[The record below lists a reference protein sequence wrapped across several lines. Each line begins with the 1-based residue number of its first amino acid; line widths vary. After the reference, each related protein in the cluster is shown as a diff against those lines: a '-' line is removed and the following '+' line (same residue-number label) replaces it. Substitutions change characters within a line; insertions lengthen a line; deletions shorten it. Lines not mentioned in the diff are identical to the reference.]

1 MQFSVRCFLSVVA
14 ASILLSFVAV
24 HASFLSQSSKSSRS
38 SSAAWFTRTRVGV
51 GVGSSH
57 SRSSSSSMTLSAQLQ
72 DLYHSNDN
80 MNDDDLWSP
89 LDPES
94 LVSAP
99 CLIEQTLCQ
108 AGDDGPRVAKD
119 YDYAVAVLDA
129 WKAQEAEGDVP
140 WNTESRPIAY
150 SCTDDSAATTTT
162 TLYGRLIRRRRR
174 RPRGESSTPT
184 APSTPSNTKIPGIV
198 FFHTG
203 AGPHDVFLLWKAAAL
218 VNSMML
224 EDADDSDDDGP
235 TILVADI
242 LSDAT
247 GWAWDDDKTQYMAV
261 RDTVLAVNDNGN
273 NDANGSQY
281 RPVLQQRIR
290 AAIDTLLKVDP
301 RVDPENLAALGWC
314 LGGHSIL
321 ELGRMQTQQE
331 SRMPWRM
338 RAMVT
343 FHGVFDG
350 LPPPPAEEE
359 LDQDSGNQDDTDTDV
374 NGNLQNKNASPPQK
388 KTEILI
394 CHGLQDPFV
403 SDQSLERALAT
414 LTVTGHI
421 VSLLQLQ
428 GAKHGFTNPAQD
440 FNDNPAFAFD
450 ANSANKA
457 WRQTMALLRRAC
469 ATDS

>member
-1 MQFSVRCFLSVVA
+1 M
-14 ASILLSFVAV
+14 
-24 HASFLSQSSKSSRS
+24 
-38 SSAAWFTRTRVGV
+38 T
-51 GVGSSH
+51 
-57 SRSSSSSMTLSAQLQ
+57 SMAGQLQ
-72 DLYHSNDN
+72 DMLTSDN
-80 MNDDDLWSP
+80 INDDDLWSP

-129 WKAQEAEGDVP
+129 WKQQEADSDSP

-174 RPRGESSTPT
+174 QRPREDSSSATESS
-184 APSTPSNTKIPGIV
+184 PSNTKIPGII

-218 VNSMML
+218 VNSMMP
-224 EDADDSDDDGP
+224 DDDNTSTDTDDDGP
-235 TILVADI
+235 TVLVADI

-247 GWAWDDDKTQYMAV
+247 GWAWDDDKTQYMAA
-261 RDTVLAVNDNGN
+261 RDAVLAVEDYGTND
-273 NDANGSQY
+273 DSHQY

-290 AAIDTLLKVDP
+290 AAIDTLLKVEP

-321 ELGRMQTQQE
+321 ALGRMQTQMQQQQE
-331 SRMPWRM
+331 QTQMPWRM

-350 LPPPPAEEE
+350 LPPPPAEEI
-359 LDQDSGNQDDTDTDV
+359 LDTDTEL
-374 NGNLQNKNASPPQK
+374 NGDYQKDNASPPKK
-388 KTEILI
+388 KTEILV

-403 SDQSLERALAT
+403 SNESLERALAT

-421 VSLLQLQ
+421 VSLLQLK

-450 ANSANKA
+450 ANSANIA

-469 ATDS
+469 ATDP